1 MEWEPKKYN
10 KVEVYQTETRRLA
23 ERDVIRFTR
32 GDELVKNGHEATVV
46 SLEKNQAI
54 VRLADG
60 KEIPWDFDAQR
71 HWDHAY
77 AATVHAGQGATREQ
91 AMLHIPAHKLERDAE
106 DERRQSDIA
115 MTVRR
120 IFGDRSFYVG
130 LTRAVDDLQVFTT
143 DAAKALAAVTRHQDK
158 TSAVETLSEHE
169 LAEQTNSQPQRQRR
183 QQAVQQMQIEPD

>member
-1 MEWEPKKYN
+1 MNFGEY
-10 KVEVYQTETRRLA
+10 VSQLLSGRHACLVRGAFTA
-23 ERDVIRFTR
+23 RDVIRFTR

-143 DAAKALAAVTRHQDK
+143 DDAKARAAVTRHQDK
-158 TSAVETLSEHE
+158 TSAVETLREHE
-169 LAEQTNSQPQRQRR
+169 LAE
-183 QQAVQQMQIEPD
+183 